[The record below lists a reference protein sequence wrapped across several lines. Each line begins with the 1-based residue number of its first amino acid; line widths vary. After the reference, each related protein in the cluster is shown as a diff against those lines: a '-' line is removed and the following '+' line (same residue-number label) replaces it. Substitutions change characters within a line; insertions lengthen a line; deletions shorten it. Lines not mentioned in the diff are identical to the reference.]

1 MFLKVL
7 PMGDRFCPTPPIFSW
22 LANGR
27 SLVFSSMIHPSCI
40 NEMRKNL
47 LMSPFSC
54 WDYQKLTVLTNIS
67 LFFGFFFSFKSFYCI
82 LFFYILRIS
91 KTPRLIRVKMF
102 RLCNQEDNGAI
113 SKIKKNWTSDSTN
126 VYKWLYLI
134 WTKSSQSLFFISPS
148 NQLFFRA
155 PVNSCFQVLIF
166 EWQRSELV
174 HFLVKLQAEGLQL
187 ITANKCLH
195 RSFSRKLSKF

>member
-1 MFLKVL
+1 MWCFWRSYPWGTDSVPL
-7 PMGDRFCPTPPIFSW
+7 PLFSHDW
-22 LANGR
+22 LM
-27 SLVFSSMIHPSCI
+27 VEVSSMIHPSCI

-47 LMSPFSC
+47 LMSPFCC

-113 SKIKKNWTSDSTN
+113 SKIQKKLN
-126 VYKWLYLI
+126 KWLY
-134 WTKSSQSLFFISPS
+134 
-148 NQLFFRA
+148 
-155 PVNSCFQVLIF
+155 
-166 EWQRSELV
+166 
-174 HFLVKLQAEGLQL
+174 
-187 ITANKCLH
+187 KCLQC
-195 RSFSRKLSKF
+195 LQVTLLNVN

>member
-1 MFLKVL
+1 MFLRVL

-47 LMSPFSC
+47 LMSPFCC

-113 SKIKKNWTSDSTN
+113 SKIQKKLN
-126 VYKWLYLI
+126 KWLY
-134 WTKSSQSLFFISPS
+134 
-148 NQLFFRA
+148 
-155 PVNSCFQVLIF
+155 
-166 EWQRSELV
+166 
-174 HFLVKLQAEGLQL
+174 
-187 ITANKCLH
+187 KCLQC
-195 RSFSRKLSKF
+195 LQVTLLNVN

>member
-27 SLVFSSMIHPSCI
+27 SLFFSSMIHPSCV
-40 NEMRKNL
+40 NETRKNL
-47 LMSPFSC
+47 LMSPFCC
-54 WDYQKLTVLTNIS
+54 WDHQKLTVLTKIS
-67 LFFGFFFSFKSFYCI
+67 FFIFWICFSFKSFYCI
-82 LFFYILRIS
+82 LFNYILRS
-91 KTPRLIRVKMF
+91 PKTPRFIRVKMF
-102 RLCNQEDNGAI
+102 RLCYQEDNGAI
-113 SKIKKNWTSDSTN
+113 SKIKKTSDSTN

-155 PVNSCFQVLIF
+155 PVNGCFQVLIF
-166 EWQRSELV
+166 EWQRSE
-174 HFLVKLQAEGLQL
+174 
-187 ITANKCLH
+187 
-195 RSFSRKLSKF
+195 